1 MSKTENFLREWPFG
15 IKLFCAT
22 ITKNYPPPFFPSS
35 QFPHLKKSNNGV
47 ICIVGCGYVTHF
59 WIYDRYDSTLKMFCA
74 EKNQIIDQIKK
85 TYLKSDNIYECEVDA
100 YSVLRITNTY
110 FGIIAVFLLPKI

>member
-1 MSKTENFLREWPFG
+1 MPRRH
-15 IKLFCAT
+15 
-22 ITKNYPPPFFPSS
+22 SS
-35 QFPHLKKSNNGV
+35 AGHN
-47 ICIVGCGYVTHF
+47 
-59 WIYDRYDSTLKMFCA
+59 
-74 EKNQIIDQIKK
+74 KK